1 MRRMVCGFLAVV
13 GMAVPYGRAQTAAGE
28 GKGKWA
34 IAVHGG
40 AGSGEW
46 EHMPDAREA
55 AYHAGLDRAL
65 KAGAAVLDRGGAP
78 MDAVEAALHE
88 MEDNPL
94 FNAGK
99 GAVFN
104 ERGENEMDASI
115 MDGATLKAGSAA
127 AVHATKNPISL
138 ARAVMEKTPYVML
151 VDRGADE
158 FSVKAGLTQEPR
170 SYFWTAQRW
179 MELEEILKA
188 SGRPVPP
195 LPPGITPEMLK
206 AGVDE
211 ISPRHQYGTTGVVVR
226 DRQGNVAAGTST
238 GGMQG
243 KMPGRVG
250 DSPILGAGTYANNA
264 SCAVSGTGVG
274 EYFIRLNLARSICD
288 MVQYE
293 HMPVQAA
300 ADKELHEVLPGLKG
314 GEGGVIV
321 LAPGQEPV
329 WSFNTKGMFR
339 ARMVEGG
346 AEEIAIRH

>member
-1 MRRMVCGFLAVV
+1 MRSFLCLLVAACAAGAPV
-13 GMAVPYGRAQTAAGE
+13 ALAAQTQAPT
-28 GKGKWA
+28 GKWA

-65 KAGAAVLDRGGAP
+65 KAGAAVLDRGGTP
-78 MDAVEAALHE
+78 VDAVEAAIHQL
-88 MEDNPL
+88 EDNPL

-104 ERGENEMDASI
+104 ERGENQMDSAI
-115 MDGATLKAGSAA
+115 MDGATLRAGAVA
-127 AVHATKNPISL
+127 AVHVTRHPISL
-138 ARAVMEKTPYVML
+138 ARAVMDKTPYVMM
-151 VDRGADE
+151 VGVGADE
-158 FSVKAGLTQEPR
+158 FSVRAGLEQEPP

-179 MELEEILKA
+179 KELVEVLEQ
-188 SGRPVPP
+188 SNRPVPP
-195 LPPGITPEMLK
+195 LPAGVTPDMLK
-206 AGVDE
+206 AAVGE
-211 ISPRHQYGTTGVVVR
+211 ISPRHKYGTVGVVAR

-238 GGMQG
+238 GGLQG

-250 DSPILGAGTYANNA
+250 DSPIIGAGTYASNQ

-288 MVQYE
+288 LVQYKS
-293 HMPVQAA
+293 MTVQAA
-300 ADKELHEVLPGLKG
+300 ADQELHTVLPSLKG

-321 LAPGQEPV
+321 LAPNQDPV

-346 AEEIAIRH
+346 SEEIAIRH